1 MKDEKTKTSTKF
13 VWINTIMQRIYG
25 IPPPSPR
32 DRIQAQNERKS
43 SGGSQ
48 KKVEVLSPL
57 QSGYQSLMTNNSSS
71 PFSERFSAESL
82 WYQIGHEHA

>member
-1 MKDEKTKTSTKF
+1 
-13 VWINTIMQRIYG
+13 
-25 IPPPSPR
+25 
-32 DRIQAQNERKS
+32 
-43 SGGSQ
+43 
-48 KKVEVLSPL
+48 VEVLSPL